1 MRKEIINK
9 ERILKIILV
18 IVYSIFIIMIVNIY
32 IKEKYNE
39 SAYKITKNEC
49 NSKKDLN
56 EELEEDIMCKSAGY
70 YIDDNKVNIS
80 LGKINCAN
88 DIKIEKIE
96 VDEEMNV
103 YIKAKEKK
111 GKNQAKCVCNPS
123 LTIEFDKPVE
133 SVIFETEAGTE
144 LNECN
149 S

>member
-18 IVYSIFIIMIVNIY
+18 IVYSIFVIMFVTIA
-32 IKEKYNE
+32 IKEKNGN
-39 SAYKITKNEC
+39 STYKITKIGC
-49 NSKKDLN
+49 NSKNDSNNKS
-56 EELEEDIMCKSAGY
+56 EEDVICKSAGY

-80 LGKINCAN
+80 LGNINCAN

-103 YIKAKEKK
+103 YIKVKEKK

-123 LTIEFDKPVE
+123 LTIEFDKTVE
-133 SVIFETEAGTE
+133 SVILETENGNE